1 MTRRVLRGVG
11 IAVTGLALLYAVAFV
26 MGAPA

>member
-1 MTRRVLRGVG
+1 VSDRFR
-11 IAVTGLALLYAVAFV
+11 LALGLLAYLVIIGAVAFV

>member
-1 MTRRVLRGVG
+1 VSDRTRLVIGLIAYLG
-11 IAVTGLALLYAVAFV
+11 ILVAVAYV

>member
-1 MTRRVLRGVG
+1 MTRRVLGVIG
-11 IAVTGLALLYAVAFV
+11 AAVTFAAIVYAVAFV

>member
-1 MTRRVLRGVG
+1 VTRRAR
-11 IAVTGLALLYAVAFV
+11 LALGLLGYLVIIAAVAYV

>member
-1 MTRRVLRGVG
+1 MNPSLQLTLGL
-11 IAVTGLALLYAVAFV
+11 IAYLAIIAAVAYV